1 VDAAAGD
8 VVEARETI
16 LLLEFTAV
24 PVGRV
29 RHDQAA
35 DKKTVRCGVAG
46 RHALTRATCS
56 YFVWRSMRGQPQF
69 PHTSLIPFPPVT
81 SKANV
86 GSECLEFKGRDRVE
100 RKS

>member
-24 PVGRV
+24 PVGKV
-29 RHDQAA
+29 RHDRAA
-35 DKKTVRCGVAG
+35 DVRRCAAAWRGQ
-46 RHALTRATCS
+46 HALARTTCS

-69 PHTSLIPFPPVT
+69 PHASLIPFPQYCPV
-81 SKANV
+81 NV
-86 GSECLEFKGRDRVE
+86 GSECLEFKGKGRGE